1 MTAPH
6 AADSVNALDTELS
19 NAHATVTRQYEVVTC
34 WRTIY
39 LPAEMWWVPMP
50 PDMLNVLRSSTDF
63 SVPEAGQVPTVL
75 LIAGEDEIFELT
87 AYRARSNGELYML
100 IPQKA
105 AANE

>member
-1 MTAPH
+1 M
-6 AADSVNALDTELS
+6 NELDAELS
-19 NAHATVTRQYEVVTC
+19 RAHATVTRQHELVTC
-34 WRTIY
+34 WSTIY

-50 PDMLNVLRSSTDF
+50 SEMLDVLRSSTDF
-63 SVPEAGQVPTVL
+63 SVPQAGQVPTVL
-75 LIAGEDEIFELT
+75 LIAGEDETFELT

>member
-1 MTAPH
+1 M
-6 AADSVNALDTELS
+6 NELDAELS
-19 NAHATVTRQYEVVTC
+19 NAHATVTRQYEVVRC

-50 PDMLNVLRSSTDF
+50 SDMLDVLKSASDF
-63 SVPEAGQVPTVL
+63 RDPQAGQVPTVL
-75 LIAGEDEIFELT
+75 IITGEDESFELT